1 MGKKKSIVLMV
12 LLTIVIVILCAITV
26 VPSFSLSVLVKDSVK
41 IWNPVVSKY
50 DLGTDLDGG
59 YYAYYYPTGVISEAE
74 YKNLDKEDQDKIM
87 GFLIEHSPYADAK
100 LDEQIYILK
109 SSRHENFYNMDNGS
123 IQEANKAYNQII
135 DIMIDRENSL
145 RKKYIAKK

>member
-1 MGKKKSIVLMV
+1 M
-12 LLTIVIVILCAITV
+12 VILMSDRYFTVECCVISFLLSLLASAIAYKA
-26 VPSFSLSVLVKDSVK
+26 KDMTTIK
-41 IWNPVVSKY
+41 REKY
-50 DLGTDLDGG
+50 FNF
-59 YYAYYYPTGVISEAE
+59 YYPFYTLWDSIHQARAFNFSD
-74 YKNLDKEDQDKIM
+74 LDKEDQDKIM

>member
-1 MGKKKSIVLMV
+1 MSDRYF
-12 LLTIVIVILCAITV
+12 TV
-26 VPSFSLSVLVKDSVK
+26 VCCVISFLLSLLASAIAYKAKDMTTIK
-41 IWNPVVSKY
+41 REKY
-50 DLGTDLDGG
+50 FNF
-59 YYAYYYPTGVISEAE
+59 YYPFYTLWDSIHQARAFNFSD
-74 YKNLDKEDQDKIM
+74 LDKEDQDKIM

>member
-1 MGKKKSIVLMV
+1 MSDRYFTVECCVISF
-12 LLTIVIVILCAITV
+12 LLSLLASAIAYKAKDMTTI
-26 VPSFSLSVLVKDSVK
+26 KRE
-41 IWNPVVSKY
+41 KY
-50 DLGTDLDGG
+50 FNF
-59 YYAYYYPTGVISEAE
+59 YYPFYTLWDSIHQARAFNFSD
-74 YKNLDKEDQDKIM
+74 LDKEDQDKIM